1 MPGDSRRRAA
11 AGAVVIV
18 AGALA
23 ACGSPA
29 PKAAGSST
37 TTTTATTT
45 TAMTSANTSTS
56 ASTTTSTRPK
66 TTTTKRAT
74 PGQWTTYG
82 YDNSRSADQPDS
94 PSLEALHH
102 LWTSPALDG
111 AVYGEPLIWD
121 GRVYAATEN
130 DTVYALDAAS
140 GTIEWSTHLA
150 TPAPS
155 GDLPCGDIAPTVG
168 ITSAMVIDPAR
179 KLLFASGETLTGA
192 GAGGVGHELWA
203 LDPASGAR
211 QWSRDLGAAGPQGA
225 TQLQRAALT
234 LDAGRVLAGFGGN
247 WGDCGSYHGW
257 VVGVP
262 ESGSGA
268 TIAYQVPTQN
278 QGAVWAPAG
287 LSVNGAGDVFLG
299 TGNGSATGGEPFD
312 HGDAVIELG
321 PDLGELQYF
330 APTDWA
336 ADNADD
342 GDLGSTAPI
351 LLPGGYAF
359 EVGKEVEGYLLD
371 QSRLGGVGGEA
382 AEATVCFA
390 MGGDA
395 WLKPYIYVGC
405 PQNGVKAV
413 RLGPGA
419 SIQVAWT
426 TPSGAG
432 GPPTI
437 AGGLVWSVDAGTG
450 TLDGLDPATGSDVVS
465 VPIIATEH
473 FAAPSA
479 GDGLL
484 VVGGAGAV
492 ETFAGPEGY
501 TG

>member
-1 MPGDSRRRAA
+1 MVSQIRRRRLAA
-11 AGAVVIV
+11 AGAVVVV
-18 AGALA
+18 AGVLA

-29 PKAAGSST
+29 PKAASSSTSSTRPTTTSATTTSTSAGTTTTVRT
-37 TTTTATTT
+37 TTTT
-45 TAMTSANTSTS
+45 
-56 ASTTTSTRPK
+56 
-66 TTTTKRAT
+66 TKAA
-74 PGQWTTYG
+74 PAGQWTTYG
-82 YDNSRSADQPDS
+82 YDNSRQADQPDS
-94 PSLEALHH
+94 PSLDNLHH

-121 GRVYAATEN
+121 GRVYVATEN

-150 TPAPS
+150 TPAPA
-155 GDLPCGDIAPTVG
+155 GDLPCGDITPAVG

-179 KLLFASGETLTGA
+179 KQLFASGETLTS
-192 GAGGVGHELWA
+192 AGGVGHELWA
-203 LDPASGAR
+203 LDAASGSR

-225 TQLQRAALT
+225 TQLQRVALT

-268 TIAYQVPTQN
+268 TIAYQVPSQN
-278 QGAVWAPAG
+278 QAAVWAPAG
-287 LSVNGAGDVFLG
+287 LSVNGAGDVFLA
-299 TGNGSATGGEPFD
+299 TGNGSATAGEPFD

-321 PDLGELQYF
+321 PDLSELQYF
-330 APTDWA
+330 APTNWA

-371 QSRLGGVGGEA
+371 QARLGGVGGEA
-382 AEATVCFA
+382 AEVSVCFA

-395 WLKPYIYVGC
+395 WLAPYIYIGC
-405 PQNGVKAV
+405 PQDGVKAV

-419 SIQVAWT
+419 SVQVAWT

-437 AGGLVWSVDAGTG
+437 AGGLVWSVDAGAG
-450 TLDGLDPATGSDVVS
+450 TLDGLDPATGGTAVS

-484 VVGGAGAV
+484 VLGGAGVV
-492 ETFAGPEGY
+492 EAFAGPEGY